1 MIREESP
8 TDVVQRQLDAYNA
21 RDLERFMAC
30 FAPDARCFDL
40 GRPEP
45 TLDGRE
51 AIRARY
57 EALFAASPQLHSR
70 VVHRTAFGRAVI
82 DHELIAGRHGSP
94 DVFEIVA
101 IYEVEDGLIRRFHA
115 IRAE

>member
-1 MIREESP
+1 MIREQSA

-21 RDLERFMAC
+21 RDLERFVEC
-30 FAPDARCFDL
+30 FADDARCFDL
-40 GRPEP
+40 GRPQP
-45 TLDGRE
+45 TLEGKD

-57 EALFAASPQLHSR
+57 QALFAASPQLHSR

-82 DHELIAGRHGSP
+82 DHEHITGRNGSS

>member
-1 MIREESP
+1 MGSEESP

-21 RDLERFMAC
+21 RDIERFLEC
-30 FAPDARCFDL
+30 FADDARGFEL
-40 GRPEP
+40 GVPQP
-45 TLDGRE
+45 TMNGRD

-57 EALFAASPQLHSR
+57 AALFAASPQLHSR

-82 DHELIAGRHGSP
+82 DHEHVTGRNGSP
-94 DVFEIVA
+94 EVFEIAVV
-101 IYEVEDGLIRRFHA
+101 YEVEDGLIRRFHA

>member
-21 RDLERFMAC
+21 RDLERFMEC
-30 FAPDARCFDL
+30 FADDARCFDL
-40 GRPEP
+40 GRPQP
-45 TLDGRE
+45 TLDGKD

-57 EALFAASPQLHSR
+57 QTLFAASPQLHSR

-82 DHELIAGRHGSP
+82 DHEEITGRNGSP

-101 IYEVEDGLIRRFHA
+101 IYEVEGGLIRRFHA